1 MTNVQRPAVR
11 RMTVVEGH
19 YSAKPKPTPAPAK
32 PAAPGQAFLDAFGP
46 QGGVWFAECKT
57 FAEAQALQLAEL
69 KSTIEGQEKERARLY
84 RALGIPDPQAA
95 KTVKSLEGKL
105 NSNGLA
111 RFAAGIQFKKS
122 K

>member
-1 MTNVQRPAVR
+1 
-11 RMTVVEGH
+11 MTVVENQ

-46 QGGVWFAECKT
+46 QGGVWFAEGKT
-57 FAEAQALQLAEL
+57 FAEAQALQLAAL
-69 KSTIEGQEKERARLY
+69 TAQLEGQDKERARLY

-95 KTVKSLEGKL
+95 KTVKALEGKL

-111 RFAAGIQFKKS
+111 RFAAGITFKNRS